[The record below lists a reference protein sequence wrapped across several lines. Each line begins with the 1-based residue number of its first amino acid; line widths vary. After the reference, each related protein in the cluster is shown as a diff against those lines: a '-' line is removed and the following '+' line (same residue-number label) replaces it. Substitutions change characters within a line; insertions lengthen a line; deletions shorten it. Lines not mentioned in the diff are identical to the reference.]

1 MEKPE
6 RKDLIKISD
15 YIWEIPKSVREDMR
29 VPARIFA
36 EEKMLDDILEDKSLW
51 QLVNVASLPGI
62 YKYALA
68 MPDVH
73 EGYGMCL
80 TKDAKILTEHGYF
93 VEIKDLDQF
102 LSEIQ
107 ILNFDKDKKILDKT
121 KIIKFFK
128 LKPYRKILRITT
140 KAGFII
146 ETTEDHPIF
155 TSQGMKEARSLMIG
169 DKVAVYGF
177 EGVPYERPSSKVV
190 VDEKKIEKTFYKIKV
205 PKEKS
210 SLEIIIK
217 KLKER
222 DLLPLTYDNP
232 KFPYLIKIGA
242 FIFGDGSMNFIGKR
256 KDGILNFSGKK
267 EDLLE
272 IKKDLEKIGYTSSK
286 IFKRKYVYKNGKIS
300 YIGNFY
306 VNASSL
312 LVLLAALGVPLGKKV
327 NQKYNVP
334 KWLFKAPLWQKRL
347 FLAVLFGCELR
358 RPHRRK
364 ERKFGFNAPV
374 FTMNKRLDLIENGK
388 KFLKDIAKLCQ
399 EFGVKTTN
407 IQYRRLFIAKNGNKT
422 TALELVF
429 SSSLNS
435 LLNLWSKIG
444 YEYNQE
450 RKTLASLYTIYLK
463 HKKRN
468 LEKRKEILNLI
479 PSFFDQNLSYAK
491 IAERL
496 KSSGFTKRLILDFCY
511 RIKNGYSYKKPKIP
525 QNFIT
530 LKEFIKQNSLGK
542 SGLCFD
548 EIEKIE
554 EIEYN
559 DLVYDLTTLS
569 KAHNFI
575 ANNFLV
581 SNCVGGVA
589 AFDYDEGIISP
600 GICGYDIN
608 CLHPETKVNLDFGTY
623 LEIKDLKP
631 GFKVHFFDKENKK
644 INSAKILF
652 VLKRKE
658 KEIYKIETK
667 LGNEILI
674 TEDHPIYTLDGMKEV
689 KNLILGEKILI
700 YPFKG
705 VKYKKPKRKLILDEE
720 KFIEFC
726 TKNGFD
732 NTGNKLKQI
741 LNYLKKRNLLPLYT
755 DSFCL
760 PYLLKFFGYALGDG
774 AINNNF
780 SYLSIWGKKEDLE
793 EIKKDLEILGIHS
806 LISHRKRKHRLI
818 NSYGK
823 EYKFERL
830 EYELRVSKSFAL
842 LLCALGY
849 PFGRKTE
856 KEFLLPTWL
865 KDLRLWQKRLFLAG
879 FLGAE
884 LSTPK
889 TFKEHKFNFY
899 SLTLNINKNLKLL
912 ENGLKFMNEIRK
924 LLKEFG
930 VETTEIKIIKELGI
944 KGKTIGLRFQIKS
957 NIENLI
963 RFFERVGFEY
973 SKEKQELNNLALA
986 YLKYKFKII
995 QQREEIRKKAKV
1007 LYKLGSPLKELEKIF
1022 VGPFINTRF
1031 LERSIWEDTFNVR
1044 TAFNFYNFEE
1054 FIKNFNYKNG
1064 FLIDEIEKIEKLNYG
1079 GYVYDLTIDHEDH
1092 NFIANNFVVSNCGV
1106 RLAVTDL
1113 DYEEVKDKIPKLT
1126 EEIFKQVPS
1135 GVGRGGFWKLNNDEM
1150 KKVLENGAQYIVE
1163 LGYGEKEDLSA
1174 TESFGKLEGADA
1186 EKVSKTAKDRGRDQ
1200 LGTMG
1205 AGNHF
1210 VEVQRIE
1217 EIFDDADYADFTQT
1231 MQTSAKSASYS
1242 AKSAIAKKLGLE
1254 KGKIAILIHCGSRGL
1269 GHQVATDY
1277 IRQALNYIDKQK
1289 IELPDRELAY
1299 FPYHHPEGQNYLS
1312 AMKAAANFAFANRQ
1326 LILHQVRKAFK
1337 KVFGKEIKLKQVY
1350 DVAHNI
1356 VKIEYY
1362 ADYADFTQTKQNELY
1377 ADQADFTQNM
1387 QNEFLYGDITFKIRK
1402 AIYEVRKK
1410 LGLGHKENV
1419 YKNSLIIEFK
1429 KLGLDFEVDKKIE
1442 VKYEN
1447 ETVGVYKPDFIVENK
1462 IIMEIKSIPQLT
1474 KEQEKQLWYYLK
1486 STGYKLG
1493 KLIVHRKGA
1502 TRAFWKGHPELAPK
1516 YQEIGQPTL
1525 IPGSMGTSSY
1535 ILIGHC

>member
-15 YIWEIPKSVREDMR
+15 YIWEIPKSFRDDMK

-36 EEKMLDDILEDKSLW
+36 EGKMLDDILEDKSLW

-68 MPDVH
+68 MPDIH

-93 VEIKDLDQF
+93 VEIKDLEKF
-102 LSEIQ
+102 LPEIQ
-107 ILNFDKDKKILDKT
+107 ILSFDKNKKNLDKT
-121 KIIKFFK
+121 KVIKFFK
-128 LKPYRKILRITT
+128 LKPYGKILRITT

-146 ETTEDHPIF
+146 EATEDHPIF

-190 VDEKKIEKTFYKIKV
+190 VDEEKIKKTFYTIKA

-222 DLLPLTYDNP
+222 NLLPLTYDNP
-232 KFPYLIKIGA
+232 KFPYLIKICA

-256 KDGILNFSGKK
+256 KDGILNFSGKE

-272 IKKDLEKIGYTSSK
+272 IKNDLEKIGYTSSK

-300 YIGNFY
+300 YIDSFY

-358 RPHRRK
+358 KPHRRK

-374 FTMNKRLDLIENGK
+374 FTINKRLDLIENGK

-399 EFGVKTTN
+399 EFGVKITK

-422 TALELVF
+422 TTLELVF
-429 SSSLNS
+429 SSSLES

-450 RKTLASLYTIYLK
+450 RKALASLYTIYLK

-496 KSSGFTKRLILDFCY
+496 KPSGFTKRLILDFCY

-530 LKEFIKQNSLGK
+530 LKEFVKQNSLGK

-554 EIEYN
+554 EIEYT

-575 ANNFLV
+575 ANYFLV

-608 CLHPETKVNLDFGTY
+608 C
-623 LEIKDLKP
+623 
-631 GFKVHFFDKENKK
+631 
-644 INSAKILF
+644 
-652 VLKRKE
+652 
-658 KEIYKIETK
+658 
-667 LGNEILI
+667 
-674 TEDHPIYTLDGMKEV
+674 
-689 KNLILGEKILI
+689 
-700 YPFKG
+700 
-705 VKYKKPKRKLILDEE
+705 
-720 KFIEFC
+720 
-726 TKNGFD
+726 
-732 NTGNKLKQI
+732 
-741 LNYLKKRNLLPLYT
+741 
-755 DSFCL
+755 
-760 PYLLKFFGYALGDG
+760 
-774 AINNNF
+774 
-780 SYLSIWGKKEDLE
+780 
-793 EIKKDLEILGIHS
+793 
-806 LISHRKRKHRLI
+806 
-818 NSYGK
+818 
-823 EYKFERL
+823 
-830 EYELRVSKSFAL
+830 
-842 LLCALGY
+842 
-849 PFGRKTE
+849 
-856 KEFLLPTWL
+856 
-865 KDLRLWQKRLFLAG
+865 
-879 FLGAE
+879 
-884 LSTPK
+884 
-889 TFKEHKFNFY
+889 
-899 SLTLNINKNLKLL
+899 
-912 ENGLKFMNEIRK
+912 
-924 LLKEFG
+924 
-930 VETTEIKIIKELGI
+930 
-944 KGKTIGLRFQIKS
+944 
-957 NIENLI
+957 
-963 RFFERVGFEY
+963 
-973 SKEKQELNNLALA
+973 
-986 YLKYKFKII
+986 
-995 QQREEIRKKAKV
+995 
-1007 LYKLGSPLKELEKIF
+1007 
-1022 VGPFINTRF
+1022 
-1031 LERSIWEDTFNVR
+1031 
-1044 TAFNFYNFEE
+1044 
-1054 FIKNFNYKNG
+1054 
-1064 FLIDEIEKIEKLNYG
+1064 
-1079 GYVYDLTIDHEDH
+1079 
-1092 NFIANNFVVSNCGV
+1092 GV
-1106 RLAVTDL
+1106 RLAITDL
-1113 DYEEVKDKIPKLT
+1113 NYEEVKDKIPKLT

-1150 KKVLENGAQYIVE
+1150 RKVLENGAQYIVE
-1163 LGYGEKEDLSA
+1163 LGYGEKEDLEA
-1174 TESFGKLEGADA
+1174 TESFGKLEEADA
-1186 EKVSKTAKDRGRDQ
+1186 ETVSKTAKDRGRDQ

-1210 VEVQRIE
+1210 VEVQRVQEVFDE
-1217 EIFDDADYADFTQT
+1217 E
-1231 MQTSAKSASYS
+1231 
-1242 AKSAIAKKLGLE
+1242 IAKKLGLE
-1254 KGKIAILIHCGSRGL
+1254 KGKITILIHCGSRGL

-1277 IRQALNYIDKQK
+1277 IRQALNYIDKQN

-1299 FPYHHPEGQNYLS
+1299 FPYRNPEGQNYLS
-1312 AMKAAANFAFANRQ
+1312 AMKASANFAFANRQ

-1337 KVFGKEIKLKQVY
+1337 KVFGKEIKLKQIY

-1356 VKIEYY
+1356 VKIEEY
-1362 ADYADFTQTKQNELY
+1362 DN
-1377 ADQADFTQNM
+1377 
-1387 QNEFLYGDITFKIRK
+1387 R
-1402 AIYEVRKK
+1402 
-1410 LGLGHKENV
+1410 
-1419 YKNSLIIEFK
+1419 
-1429 KLGLDFEVDKKIE
+1429 
-1442 VKYEN
+1442 
-1447 ETVGVYKPDFIVENK
+1447 
-1462 IIMEIKSIPQLT
+1462 
-1474 KEQEKQLWYYLK
+1474 
-1486 STGYKLG
+1486 

-1502 TRAFWKGHPELAPK
+1502 TRAFWKGHSELAPK
-1516 YQEIGQPTL
+1516 YKEIGQPTL

-1535 ILIGHC
+1535 ILIGQELAKEISFGSAPHGAGRLMSRAEAKRKVKGSELKKELEKRGISVAAGSMSGLAEEAPVAYKDVSEVVEVVHNIGIAKKLAKLVPVGVIKG